1 VGSVGEAQPAARQ
14 APVKADVTARCL
26 RLPRPTVV
34 IVLCALVLVL
44 FGLGVT
50 IGITAHKPVD
60 GLAVFGL
67 LFAGLG
73 LVIARRQPGNRIA
86 WLLLGFSV
94 LLVLY
99 EDAAVY
105 SAADYRLHGGKLPL
119 GFPAVLIASELWS
132 ALFLMLPLIILLF
145 PDGKL
150 PPRWR
155 MVMRAYV
162 TVCALIIAI
171 LLGSGAW
178 QMRGTR
184 IVVQGNGQLVN
195 NSGPAG
201 ALGFAQLVLFVVV
214 PVFWALFV
222 ARQALSWR
230 RATGERRAQLKWLMA
245 GSAATVTCLA
255 GTVLLSSNGGLL
267 IVADNICLAVGI
279 LSLPVCIIFAI
290 LKYRLYDIDRL
301 ISRTVSYTLVTG
313 ALLGVYLGVV
323 TFTTRVLPF
332 RSTVGIAASTL
343 AVAALFNPLRR
354 RVQRVVDR
362 RFNRARYDADQ
373 TVAAFAARL
382 KDAVDPD
389 AVRDDLA
396 GVVHQ
401 ALEPAHVSL
410 WISQRDCVWLS
421 QALPLSRPALSNQV
435 RLPDNAIIRRD
446 LPQQPTITNCSC

>member
-1 VGSVGEAQPAARQ
+1 MGSVGGVQPAARQ
-14 APVKADVTARCL
+14 APVKADVTARRL
-26 RLPRPTVV
+26 RLARPTVV
-34 IVLCALVLVL
+34 TVLCALVLVL

-94 LLVLY
+94 LLVFY

-105 SAADYRLHGGKLPL
+105 SATDYHLHAGKLPL

-132 ALFLMLPLIILLF
+132 AVFLMLPLIILLF

-155 MVMRAYV
+155 MVMWAYLA
-162 TVCALIIAI
+162 VCALIIAI
-171 LLGSGAW
+171 LLGAGAW

-184 IVVQGNGQLVN
+184 IVVQNNGQLVN
-195 NSGPAG
+195 NSGATG
-201 ALGFAQLVLFVVV
+201 ALGVAQLILFAAA
-214 PVFWALFV
+214 PVFWVLFV
-222 ARQALSWR
+222 ARQVLSWR
-230 RATGERRAQLKWLMA
+230 QASGERRAQLKWLMA
-245 GSAATVTCLA
+245 GAAATVIGLA
-255 GTVLLSSNGGLL
+255 GTVLLQSSNTLL
-267 IVADNICLAVGI
+267 TVLDNTCLAVGI

-313 ALLGVYLGVV
+313 VLIGVYVGVV
-323 TFTTRVLPF
+323 TFTTHVLPF
-332 RSTVGIAASTL
+332 HTPVAVAVSTL

-354 RVQRVVDR
+354 RVQQVIDR
-362 RFNRARYDADQ
+362 RFNRARYDADK

-382 KDAVDPD
+382 NDAVDLD
-389 AVRDDLA
+389 AVQDDLA

-401 ALEPAHVSL
+401 ALEPAHVTV
-410 WISQRDCVWLS
+410 WISHRD
-421 QALPLSRPALSNQV
+421 
-435 RLPDNAIIRRD
+435 
-446 LPQQPTITNCSC
+446 